1 MLPHQLQAAWKM
13 ILHRE
18 PSAEEMAVL
27 QRFVTSQ
34 LELVQREPGRVPAG
48 STARRQVLIN
58 VCQMLINS
66 NEFLYVD

>member
-1 MLPHQLQAAWKM
+1 
-13 ILHRE
+13 
-18 PSAEEMAVL
+18 MAVL
-27 QRFVTSQ
+27 QRFVMSQ
-34 LELVQREPGRVPAG
+34 LELIQREPGRVPAG